1 MNGLAAFWRE
11 NRGLIAFVGAVVLA
25 FVLLRS
31 SPSEIGSADEFSAT
45 LRQGQPSLVYFYSN
59 Y

>member
-1 MNGLAAFWRE
+1 
-11 NRGLIAFVGAVVLA
+11 VVLA